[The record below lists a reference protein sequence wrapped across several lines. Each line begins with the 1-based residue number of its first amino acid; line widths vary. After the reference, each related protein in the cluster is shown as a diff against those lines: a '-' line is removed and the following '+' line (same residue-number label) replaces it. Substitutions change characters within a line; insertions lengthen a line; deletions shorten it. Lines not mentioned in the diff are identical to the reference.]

1 MSRRIETIRHKRFVM
16 EAFRFGEQ
24 GREPIVLLPGL
35 SVGSVLAYAD
45 AIADA
50 YRIFAEEFEIFV
62 LDRRL
67 DLPPSYSVWDMA
79 DDTTEAMVL
88 LGIQAANLYGVSQG
102 GMIAQAIALRH
113 PELVKRMMLG
123 STAARLSAA
132 AKELLQT
139 WVRLAREG
147 DAKGLIDAFCEAV
160 YSEAFYLQNRDALL
174 SMANGITQKD
184 LSRFLILAEQTTD
197 FNCYEDLSRITCPV
211 LVQGAGKDRVL
222 GREASVELAHKLG
235 CALCLYEDCGHA
247 AYDEAP
253 DFKALSYR
261 FFKGDPI

>member
-1 MSRRIETIRHKRFVM
+1 MPRRIETIRHKRFVM
-16 EAFRFGEQ
+16 EAFRFGEP

-132 AKELLQT
+132 
-139 WVRLAREG
+139 
-147 DAKGLIDAFCEAV
+147 
-160 YSEAFYLQNRDALL
+160 
-174 SMANGITQKD
+174 
-184 LSRFLILAEQTTD
+184 
-197 FNCYEDLSRITCPV
+197 
-211 LVQGAGKDRVL
+211 LVCRML
-222 GREASVELAHKLG
+222 PL
-235 CALCLYEDCGHA
+235 
-247 AYDEAP
+247 
-253 DFKALSYR
+253 F
-261 FFKGDPI
+261 